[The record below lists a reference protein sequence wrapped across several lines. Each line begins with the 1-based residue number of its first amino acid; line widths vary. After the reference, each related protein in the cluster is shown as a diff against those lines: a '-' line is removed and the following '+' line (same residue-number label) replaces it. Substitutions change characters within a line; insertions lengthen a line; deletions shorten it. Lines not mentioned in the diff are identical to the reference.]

1 MNDMPDTIPYDGEV
15 LSPPRTS
22 SAVAQPNNPFAVA
35 RNENLAAG
43 AVEIQSR
50 SAEAE
55 VQGRMLIAK
64 RFPRDEAMAYARAMQ
79 SCQRLGLAEAA
90 VYKFTKGE
98 TVEGPSIRLAEELA
112 RLWGNIE
119 FGLNEL
125 SRRPGESEMEAY
137 AWDLQTNVRSS
148 QRFTVKHLRDKKGT
162 AGIPLTAERDIYE
175 ITANNG
181 SRRVR
186 ARVLAILPPELVD
199 DAVVACKA
207 TVKRGGGQPLGDRI
221 RAMTGAFAAIGV
233 TPQMLVERVGHAI
246 DQITPDELVELRGS
260 LTAIR
265 DGAAVRDHFGPKQV
279 AAAPVLPAVADGFEA
294 AAAGLPAAT
303 APAPAPTADPAP
315 AAGTSEAHLSLPK
328 EPDAAGEEALSDLLD
343 ALRAVKTEHGL
354 NGMLSDA
361 GIIAK
366 IALLASDMTLQG
378 DWLNA
383 LDAHRAQVVGKG
395 RRA

>member
-1 MNDMPDTIPYDGEV
+1 MNNMPDTIPYDGEV

-22 SAVAQPNNPFAVA
+22 SAVAPPSNPFAVA

-50 SAEAE
+50 SAEAA
-55 VQGRMLIAK
+55 VQGRMVIAK
-64 RFPRDEAMAYARAMQ
+64 RFPRDEAMAYAKAMQ

-90 VYKFTKGE
+90 IYKYMKGGV
-98 TVEGPSIRLAEELA
+98 VEGPSIRLAEELA

-137 AWDLQTNVRSS
+137 AWDLQTNVQSS
-148 QRFTVKHLRDKKGT
+148 QRFTVKHLRDKSSGPPT
-162 AGIPLTAERDIYE
+162 PLTAERDIYE

-186 ARVLAILPPELVD
+186 ARILAILPPELVD

-207 TVKRGGGQPLGDRI
+207 TVKRGGGQSLGDRI
-221 RAMTGAFAAIGV
+221 RALTSAFAGV
-233 TPQMLVERVGHAI
+233 GVSAQMLAERVGHPI
-246 DQITPDELVELRGS
+246 DQISPDELADLRGS
-260 LTAIR
+260 FTAIR
-265 DGAAVRDHFGPKQV
+265 DGAAVRDHFGPKQG
-279 AAAPVLPAVADGFEA
+279 AAAAALPAAADGFEA
-294 AAAGLPAAT
+294 AAAGLPV
-303 APAPAPTADPAP
+303 APAPAPAAAPSPAVN
-315 AAGTSEAHLSLPK
+315 TSEAHLSIPT
-328 EPDAAGEEALSDLLD
+328 EPDAAGEDALSDLLD
-343 ALRAVKTEHGL
+343 ALRTVKTEHGL

-383 LDAHRAQVVGKG
+383 LDAHRAQVAGKG

>member
-1 MNDMPDTIPYDGEV
+1 MSDMPQSIPHEGEIV
-15 LSPPRTS
+15 EPARTG
-22 SAVAQPNNPFAVA
+22 AVAAQMHNPFAAA
-35 RNENLAAG
+35 RSEHVSAG

-50 SAEAE
+50 SAEAA

-64 RFPRDEAMAYARAMQ
+64 RFPRDEGSAYAKAMQ

-90 VYKFTKGE
+90 IYKYTKGG

-137 AWDLQTNVRSS
+137 AWDLQTNVQSS
-148 QRFTVKHLRDKKGT
+148 QRFTVKHLRDKSNGPAT
-162 AGIPLTAERDIYE
+162 PLTAERDIYE

-186 ARVLAILPPELVD
+186 ARILAILPPELVD

-207 TVKRGGGQPLGDRI
+207 TVKRGGGQSLGDRI
-221 RAMTGAFAAIGV
+221 RAMTGAFAAVGV

-279 AAAPVLPAVADGFEA
+279 AAAAAPLPNADGFEA
-294 AAAGLPAAT
+294 AAAGAPVKAVEPAKPEPEAQ
-303 APAPAPTADPAP
+303 AEAAPPAPDAPDPAREK
-315 AAGTSEAHLSLPK
+315 AGK
-328 EPDAAGEEALSDLLD
+328 DLD
-343 ALRAVKTEHGL
+343 ALRADLLTISTPGGL
-354 NGMLSDA
+354 ANFLGHTTTRARLKRVEAFADVTD
-361 GIIAK
+361 
-366 IALLASDMTLQG
+366 L
-378 DWLNA
+378 W
-383 LDAHRAQVVGKG
+383 LDALRDRETILRGAS
-395 RRA
+395 AST